1 MNFGSKGK
9 KRMVLPSR
17 PDPPTVEQIMEDA
30 NRAYLNDPVFTVLH
44 ESAEGC
50 HLSDLKSSSSNSEVE
65 VRYLQSRR
73 YIELH
78 ERLQEERGHLAR
90 RRDELRATGE
100 SLEHSVMEV
109 KKSAL

>member
-17 PDPPTVEQIMEDA
+17 PDPPTVEQITEDV

-44 ESAEGC
+44 KSDE
-50 HLSDLKSSSSNSEVE
+50 DLKSSSSNSEVE

-78 ERLQEERGHLAR
+78 ERLQEEHGHLAR
-90 RRDELRATGE
+90 RRKELLAAGE
-100 SLEHSVMEV
+100 ALEHSVMEV
-109 KKSAL
+109 KRSAL

>member
-44 ESAEGC
+44 ESAR
-50 HLSDLKSSSSNSEVE
+50 DLNSSSSNSEVE

-78 ERLQEERGHLAR
+78 ERLQEERGHLSR
-90 RRDELRATGE
+90 RRNELRAAGE

-109 KKSAL
+109 KRSAL